1 MVEKFKERFQ
11 ELREDYKVTKNPGE
25 DFVFL
30 VYSPSSAL

>member
-25 DFVFL
+25 DFVFW
-30 VYSPSSAL
+30 YIH